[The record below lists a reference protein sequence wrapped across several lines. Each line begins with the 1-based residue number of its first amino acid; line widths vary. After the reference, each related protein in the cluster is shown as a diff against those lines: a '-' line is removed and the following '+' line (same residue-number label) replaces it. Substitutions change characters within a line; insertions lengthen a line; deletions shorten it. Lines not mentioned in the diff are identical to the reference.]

1 MYEDAAST
9 GPVIVGRV
17 LAPRGPAGEVKVEVI
32 SDSPARFSKG
42 SVLYLKG
49 QTHRI
54 QRSYR
59 LPRGTMALKLEGI
72 NSRNEAE
79 GLRDCFLTVSEDMT
93 PPLPEG
99 EYYHFQIIDMS
110 VYTRKLEYLGQI
122 TQILP
127 TGSNDVYVVSVASD
141 EDEELLIP
149 AVDEV
154 IVEVDVAQGT
164 MTVDLPDGLRPG
176 H

>member
-1 MYEDAAST
+1 
-9 GPVIVGRV
+9 
-17 LAPRGPAGEVKVEVI
+17 
-32 SDSPARFSKG
+32 
-42 SVLYLKG
+42 
-49 QTHRI
+49 
-54 QRSYR
+54 
-59 LPRGTMALKLEGI
+59 MALKLEGI

-127 TGSNDVYVVSVASD
+127 TGSNDVYVVSD

>member
-127 TGSNDVYVVSVASD
+127 TGSNDVYVVSD

>member
-127 TGSNDVYVVSVASD
+127 TGSNDVYVVSH

>member
-79 GLRDCFLTVSEDMT
+79 DLRDCFLTVSEDMT

-127 TGSNDVYVVSVASD
+127 TGSNDVYVVSD